1 MKFSLRTITSFR
13 SQKMR
18 SHIKFKKILFAVS
31 YYRKT
36 YIVKWSSP
44 IIFITYCNILAIV

>member
-18 SHIKFKKILFAVS
+18 SHIKFKMLFAG
-31 YYRKT
+31 YYIKMCLV
-36 YIVKWSSP
+36 IWSSP
-44 IIFITYCNILAIV
+44 IISITYCNILAVV